1 MGISLFFGGSKRLPR
16 WFGAPTVFGSI
27 KPCRMVK
34 NGPKKCPRVPGWVRG
49 GVQSLFGQCPNVG
62 GVKRIGS
69 SLRTICTVRY
79 STFLGGLAFMSPEK
93 KIDANCCIH
102 VVVWTRWITETTGII
117 FWSRV
122 GFARSNVWLTG
133 HPVNKHEFRDVCQKK
148 RENVGILKKKTEDQV
163 VFGMPNSF
171 WGAKTCFTIGGK
183 CYLINLILS

>member
-1 MGISLFFGGSKRLPR
+1 MDQKS
-16 WFGAPTVFGSI
+16 APE
-27 KPCRMVK
+27 
-34 NGPKKCPRVPGWVRG
+34 CPVECGG

-79 STFLGGLAFMSPEK
+79 STFLGGLAFKSPEK

-102 VVVWTRWITETTGII
+102 VVVWNRWITETTGII

-148 RENVGILKKKTEDQV
+148 RENVGILKKK
-163 VFGMPNSF
+163 N
-171 WGAKTCFTIGGK
+171 CFFFFTQIHFF
-183 CYLINLILS
+183 CNLTKWFLACQIHSEVLKHALQ